1 MELHTQRI
9 GNRRNIAVGID
20 SEIIPEPLL
29 LPLIQRR
36 RSKSLHC
43 LRNQSIPCQNKIKR
57 FLLSGQY
64 PRSISYSLIS
74 MAFRLFLY
82 SVYV

>member
-9 GNRRNIAVGID
+9 DNRRNIAVGID
-20 SEIIPEPLL
+20 SEIVPEPLV
-29 LPLIQRR
+29 LPFIQRR
-36 RSKSLHC
+36 RSKSLYC

>member
-20 SEIIPEPLL
+20 SEIIPKPLV

-36 RSKSLHC
+36 RSKSLYC
-43 LRNQSIPCQNKIKR
+43 LRNQTIPCQNKIKR
-57 FLLSGQY
+57 FLLLRQY